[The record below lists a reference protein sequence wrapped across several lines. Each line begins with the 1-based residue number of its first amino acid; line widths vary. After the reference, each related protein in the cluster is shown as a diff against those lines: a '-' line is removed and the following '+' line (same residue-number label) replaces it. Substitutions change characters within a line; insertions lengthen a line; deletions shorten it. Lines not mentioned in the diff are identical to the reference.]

1 MQRAFAVCEP
11 LGALVPGP
19 RPLEGKSFYLDE
31 VKSQSCGILT
41 KLIIRLG
48 GKVESFLYKDVN
60 VVITGNRDALTAIT
74 ASSGKVKGYNSPREQ
89 RESGNDAARRP
100 GMPRAPV
107 CGSRGK
113 ALLEKAI
120 RNNEQSRGGV
130 LSSAARYWGVK
141 IVSVDPGNLKVDFV
155 KVEDSSRKYRP
166 LHCQSLDFPM
176 LTYSRRFSPFENPAP
191 VQTGKTRED
200 ELSKDK
206 FRKDEEPISSHDKPS
221 AAPSPKISHK
231 KKTLGYCECC
241 QKKYS
246 DQDEHLQS
254 DVHRSYVEDV
264 NNYAV
269 VDQLVAAMADVFS
282 GCKDQQVDA
291 LIMRSP
297 SSSEAP
303 PSEMEKPHGGEME
316 NCQANLE
323 VEPANHVE
331 VQQEHVWDT
340 SVQPQ
345 EPQEPCIDAPPST
358 SLETKFVNEKRD
370 STSNSETSI
379 PSPGTQD
386 DLIFDNKPIEL
397 TSPSSGDGHKPNTLQ
412 EPAEISPSPLPSL
425 ETLLNDNR
433 DSATCIKSP
442 KRHQEDIVSD
452 LPSCAWL
459 IEREQTPLVEITSC
473 SPLFHSLPHSL
484 ATRISDGVNPK
495 KRSRS
500 FTLSPKASK
509 VRRTNLW
516 SDPSNQ
522 KSGIDVRFDHT
533 EQSTINGHTGANDI
547 TECKLE
553 TAVQHP
559 SLNASLINVATPEN
573 DQQEESVCQ
582 NLKNEVH
589 DVSSELGPPELYPF
603 FHDDVYQ
610 NQPFLDPP
618 KLAPSVP
625 VPSTN
630 KTSSA
635 SLLSQS
641 FSSVFIESAL
651 VPDTFSP
658 ASSESD
664 WDSGLMSRLAPP
676 VHLQPKGDHCELDLG
691 LLLQSSCSGMQDGSY
706 ASRLCSV
713 LQPTAASSHAAF
725 RDPNTIYRP
734 IETMDRRII
743 QSLGV

>member
-1 MQRAFAVCEP
+1 MWELSWTRC
-11 LGALVPGP
+11 
-19 RPLEGKSFYLDE
+19 
-31 VKSQSCGILT
+31 SQTDLSNSVQITSVFRDARSCYNGLLHLT
-41 KLIIRLG
+41 KWTTLLYFCS
-48 GKVESFLYKDVN
+48 VELHRFLN
-60 VVITGNRDALTAIT
+60 CL
-74 ASSGKVKGYNSPREQ
+74 
-89 RESGNDAARRP
+89 
-100 GMPRAPV
+100 
-107 CGSRGK
+107 
-113 ALLEKAI
+113 
-120 RNNEQSRGGV
+120 
-130 LSSAARYWGVK
+130 
-141 IVSVDPGNLKVDFV
+141 
-155 KVEDSSRKYRP
+155 
-166 LHCQSLDFPM
+166 
-176 LTYSRRFSPFENPAP
+176 FS
-191 VQTGKTRED
+191 
-200 ELSKDK
+200 
-206 FRKDEEPISSHDKPS
+206 
-221 AAPSPKISHK
+221 
-231 KKTLGYCECC
+231 C
-241 QKKYS
+241 
-246 DQDEHLQS
+246 
-254 DVHRSYVEDV
+254 
-264 NNYAV
+264 
-269 VDQLVAAMADVFS
+269 
-282 GCKDQQVDA
+282 
-291 LIMRSP
+291 RSP
-297 SSSEAP
+297 SGSEAP
-303 PSEMEKPHGGEME
+303 PSEMEKPHEGEME
-316 NCQANLE
+316 TCQANLE

-331 VQQEHVWDT
+331 VQQEYICDT

-345 EPQEPCIDAPPST
+345 EPQEPCIDAPPCT

-397 TSPSSGDGHKPNTLQ
+397 TSPPSGVVPDGHKPSTLQ
-412 EPAEISPSPLPSL
+412 EPADISPSPLPSL

-433 DSATCIKSP
+433 DSTTCIKSP
-442 KRHQEDIVSD
+442 KRHQEDAVSD
-452 LPSCAWL
+452 LTSCAWL

-522 KSGIDVRFDHT
+522 NSGVDIRFDHT
-533 EQSTINGHTGANDI
+533 EQSTINGHTGPNDI
-547 TECKLE
+547 TECKFE
-553 TAVQHP
+553 TVVQHP
-559 SLNASLINVATPEN
+559 CLNASLINVATPEN

-582 NLKNEVH
+582 NLKKEVH

-625 VPSTN
+625 FPSTN

-641 FSSVFIESAL
+641 FSSVCIESAL

-676 VHLQPKGDHCELDLG
+676 VHLQPKGDRCELDLG
-691 LLLQSSCSGMQDGSY
+691 LLLQSSCAGMQDGSY

-713 LQPTAASSHAAF
+713 LQPNTTSSHAAF
-725 RDPNTIYRP
+725 RDPNTIYRR